1 MLLEV
6 HQQCKG
12 DVYRDVVRIPERHRK
27 NKGRIVPEGTIV
39 KLSVSGGASTV
50 VWLRGM
56 GDTAEAWIRMDDKTR
71 NDLGVA
77 TMQEHHFSIENACIC
92 RKIGWALNSSDPAL
106 SIATWIAVTSVVL
119 SAIGFF
125 LSVFALCF
133 SLAG

>member
-39 KLSVSGGASTV
+39 RLSVSGGASKV

-71 NDLGVA
+71 NDLEVA
-77 TMQEHHFSIENACIC
+77 TMQEYDFRIENACIC
-92 RKIGWALNSSDPAL
+92 RKLGWALSSSDPAL
-106 SIATWIAVTSVVL
+106 SIATRIAVTSVVL

-125 LSVFALCF
+125 LSVSAL
-133 SLAG
+133 LY